1 MAVSGTVSMT
11 VFNTRKVI
19 DHAYRR
25 CRIPP
30 EGISSEQLAFAL
42 DTLYLILSMLANRG
56 LQLWCIERYLMPLYQ
71 AQGLITMPNGI
82 VDILNTNLRT
92 VEVVNT
98 PGAINT
104 TTSTTY
110 QTQFPT
116 ATQVTTIGIEWSGAS
131 TSYALETSS
140 DGVTWTTLAT
150 ESDPGAVAN
159 DVTWVDVQGSLA
171 TLYFRVRA
179 TVGVLNQSQVLLA
192 NMPNEIP
199 MARLN
204 RDDYVNLPNKAFQ
217 GRPLQFWCDRTLNN
231 PVLYLWP
238 VPSDQFVTAQVV
250 VWVKRYIMDVGK
262 MTQEIE
268 VPQRWFDAIVYL
280 LAARIAEE
288 TPTVD
293 PQMIAIM
300 DQKAQRSL
308 LEAENEERDD
318 SPIYLTPNIAVY
330 TR

>member
-30 EGISSEQLAFAL
+30 EGISSEQISFAL

-92 VEVVNT
+92 VGVVNQNT
-98 PGAINT
+98 NNT

-110 QTQFPT
+110 TTIFPT
-116 ATQVTTIGIEWSGAS
+116 VTQVTTIGIEWSGAS
-131 TSYALETSS
+131 TSYALETS
-140 DGVTWTTLAT
+140 DNGTTWTTLAT
-150 ESDPGAVAN
+150 ESNPNATAN
-159 DVTWVDVQGSLA
+159 TVTWVDVQGALA
-171 TLYFRVRA
+171 TSYFRVRA
-179 TVGVLNQSQVLLA
+179 TSGTLNQSQVILA
-192 NMPNEIP
+192 NTPNEIP

-204 RDDYVNLPNKAFQ
+204 RDDYVNLPNKAFE
-217 GRPLQFWCDRTLNN
+217 GRPLQFWVDRLLNA

-238 VPSDQFVTAQVV
+238 VPSAQFVTAQVV
-250 VWVKRYIMDVGK
+250 VWVKRYIMDVGT

-268 VPQRWFDAIVYL
+268 VPQRWYDAIVYV
-280 LAARIAEE
+280 LASRLAEE

-293 PQMIAIM
+293 PQMIAIL

>member
-1 MAVSGTVSMT
+1 MAVSGTVSTT
-11 VFNTRKVI
+11 VFNTRKVV

-30 EGISSEQLAFAL
+30 EGISSEQISFAL

-56 LQLWCIERYLMPLYQ
+56 LQLWCIESYLMPLYQ
-71 AQGLITMPNGI
+71 AQGLMTLPNGI

-92 VEVVNT
+92 VEVLNST
-98 PGAINT
+98 TTNT

-110 QTQFPT
+110 QTLFPST
-116 ATQVTTIGIEWSGAS
+116 TQVTTVGIEWSGAS
-131 TSYALETSS
+131 TAYALETSS
-140 DGVTWTTLAT
+140 DGATWLTVATQDNPSVTA
-150 ESDPGAVAN
+150 GM
-159 DVTWVDVQGSLA
+159 VTWVDIQGSLA

-179 TVGVLNQSQVLLA
+179 TTGTLNQTQVVLA

-217 GRPLQFWCDRTLNN
+217 GRPLQFWVDRLLNA

-238 VPSDQFVTAQVV
+238 VPSAQFVTAQVV
-250 VWVKRYIMDVGK
+250 VWVKRYIMDVGT

-268 VPQRWFDAIVYL
+268 IPQRWYDAIVYV
-280 LAARIAEE
+280 LASRLAEE

-293 PQMIAIM
+293 PQMIAIL

>member
-1 MAVSGTVSMT
+1 MAVSGTVSTT

-30 EGISSEQLAFAL
+30 EGISSEQISFAL

-56 LQLWCIERYLMPLYQ
+56 LQLWCIESYLMPLYQ
-71 AQGLITMPNGI
+71 AQGLMTLPNGI

-92 VEVVNT
+92 VEVLNST
-98 PGAINT
+98 TTNT

-110 QTQFPT
+110 QTNFPS
-116 ATQVTTIGIEWSGAS
+116 ATQVTTVGIEWSGAS
-131 TSYALETSS
+131 TAYALETSS
-140 DGVTWTTLAT
+140 DGATWLTVATQANPSVTA
-150 ESDPGAVAN
+150 GM
-159 DVTWVDVQGSLA
+159 VTWVDIQGTLA

-179 TVGVLNQSQVLLA
+179 TTGTLNQTQVILA

-217 GRPLQFWCDRTLNN
+217 GRPLQFWVDRLLNA

-238 VPSDQFVTAQVV
+238 VPSAQFVTAQVV
-250 VWVKRYIMDVGK
+250 VWVKRYIMDVGT

-268 VPQRWFDAIVYL
+268 IPQRWYDAIVYV
-280 LAARIAEE
+280 LASRLAEE

-293 PQMIAIM
+293 PQMIAIL

>member
-1 MAVSGTVSMT
+1 MT

-30 EGISSEQLAFAL
+30 EGISSEQIDFAL
-42 DTLYLILSMLANRG
+42 DTLYLVLSMLANRG
-56 LQLWCIERYLMPLYQ
+56 LQLWCIERYLMPLYE

-92 VEVVNT
+92 IEVVNENT
-98 PGAINT
+98 TDT

-110 QTQFPT
+110 TTIFP
-116 ATQVTTIGIEWSGAS
+116 AQTQVTVVGIEWSGAS
-131 TSYALETSS
+131 TSYALETSNN
-140 DGVTWTTLAT
+140 GTTWTTLSTQDNPNTTA
-150 ESDPGAVAN
+150 GM
-159 DVTWVDVQGSLA
+159 VTWVDVQGSLA
-171 TLYFRVRA
+171 TTYFRVRA
-179 TVGVLNQSQVLLA
+179 TTGVLNQTQVILA
-192 NMPNEIP
+192 NTPNEIP

-204 RDDYVNLPNKAFQ
+204 RDDYVNLPNKTFE
-217 GRPLQFWCDRTLNN
+217 GRPLQFWCDRQLNN

-238 VPSDQFVTAQVV
+238 VPSAQFVTAQVV
-250 VWVKRYIMDVGK
+250 VWVKRYIMDVGT

-268 VPQRWFDAIVYL
+268 VPQRWYDSIVYV
-280 LAARIAEE
+280 LAARLAEE

-293 PQMIAIM
+293 PQMIAIL
-300 DQKAQRSL
+300 DQKAQRAL

>member
-30 EGISSEQLAFAL
+30 EGISSEQIDFAL
-42 DTLYLILSMLANRG
+42 DTLYLVLSMLANRG
-56 LQLWCIERYLMPLYQ
+56 LQLWCIERYLMPLYE

-92 VEVVNT
+92 IEVVNENT
-98 PGAINT
+98 TDT

-110 QTQFPT
+110 TTIFP
-116 ATQVTTIGIEWSGAS
+116 AQTQVTVIGIEWSGAS
-131 TSYALETSS
+131 TSYALETSNN
-140 DGVTWTTLAT
+140 GTTWTTLSTQDNPNAT
-150 ESDPGAVAN
+150 VGT
-159 DVTWVDVQGSLA
+159 VTWVDVQGSLA
-171 TLYFRVRA
+171 TTYFRVRA
-179 TVGVLNQSQVLLA
+179 TTGVLNQTQVIFA
-192 NMPNEIP
+192 NTPNEIP

-204 RDDYVNLPNKAFQ
+204 RDDYVNLPNKTFE
-217 GRPLQFWCDRTLNN
+217 GRPLQFWCDRQLNN

-238 VPSDQFVTAQVV
+238 VPSAQFVTAQVV
-250 VWVKRYIMDVGK
+250 VWVKRYIMDVGT

-268 VPQRWFDAIVYL
+268 VPQRWYDSIVYV
-280 LAARIAEE
+280 LAARLAEE

-293 PQMIAIM
+293 PQMIAIL

>member
-1 MAVSGTVSMT
+1 MAVSGTVSTT

-30 EGISSEQLAFAL
+30 EGISSEQISFAL

-92 VEVVNT
+92 IGVVNQNT
-98 PGAINT
+98 NNT

-110 QTQFPT
+110 TTIFPT
-116 ATQVTTIGIEWSGAS
+116 VTQVTTIGIEWSGAS
-131 TSYALETSS
+131 TSYALETSD
-140 DGVTWTTLAT
+140 DGTSWTILAT
-150 ESDPGAVAN
+150 ESNPNATAN
-159 DVTWVDVQGSLA
+159 QVTWVDVQGSLA
-171 TLYFRVRA
+171 TSYFRVRA
-179 TVGVLNQSQVLLA
+179 TSGTLNQSQVVLA
-192 NMPNEIP
+192 NTPNEIP

-204 RDDYVNLPNKAFQ
+204 RDDYVNLPNKAFE
-217 GRPLQFWCDRTLNN
+217 GRPLQFWVDRLLNA

-238 VPSDQFVTAQVV
+238 VPSAQFVTAQVV
-250 VWVKRYIMDVGK
+250 VWVKRYIMDVGT

-268 VPQRWFDAIVYL
+268 IPQRWYDAIVYV
-280 LAARIAEE
+280 LASRLAEE

-293 PQMIAIM
+293 PQMIAIL
-300 DQKAQRSL
+300 DQKAQRAL

>member
-30 EGISSEQLAFAL
+30 EGISSEQIDFAL
-42 DTLYLILSMLANRG
+42 DTLYLVLSMLANRG
-56 LQLWCIERYLMPLYQ
+56 LQLWCIERYLMPLYE

-92 VEVVNT
+92 IEVVNENT
-98 PGAINT
+98 TDT

-110 QTQFPT
+110 TTIFP
-116 ATQVTTIGIEWSGAS
+116 AQTQVTVIGIEWSGAS
-131 TSYALETSS
+131 TSYALETSNN
-140 DGVTWTTLAT
+140 GTTWTTLSTQDNPNAT
-150 ESDPGAVAN
+150 AGT
-159 DVTWVDVQGSLA
+159 VTWVDVQGSLA
-171 TLYFRVRA
+171 TTYFRVRA
-179 TVGVLNQSQVLLA
+179 TTGVLNQTQVIFA
-192 NMPNEIP
+192 NTPNEIP

-204 RDDYVNLPNKAFQ
+204 RDDYVNLPNKTFE
-217 GRPLQFWCDRTLNN
+217 GRPLQFWCDRQLNN

-238 VPSDQFVTAQVV
+238 VPSAQFVTAQVV
-250 VWVKRYIMDVGK
+250 VWVKRYIMDVGT

-268 VPQRWFDAIVYL
+268 VPQRWYDSIVYV
-280 LAARIAEE
+280 LAARLAEE

-293 PQMIAIM
+293 PQMIAIL

>member
-30 EGISSEQLAFAL
+30 EGISSEQIDFAL
-42 DTLYLILSMLANRG
+42 DTLYLVLSMLANRG
-56 LQLWCIERYLMPLYQ
+56 LQLWCIERYLMPLYE

-92 VEVVNT
+92 IEVVNENT
-98 PGAINT
+98 TDT

-110 QTQFPT
+110 TTIFP
-116 ATQVTTIGIEWSGAS
+116 AQTQVTVVGIEWSGAS
-131 TSYALETSS
+131 TSYALETSNN
-140 DGVTWTTLAT
+140 GTTWTTLSTQDNPNTTA
-150 ESDPGAVAN
+150 GM
-159 DVTWVDVQGSLA
+159 VTWVDVQGSLA
-171 TLYFRVRA
+171 TTYFRVRA
-179 TVGVLNQSQVLLA
+179 TTGVLNQTQVIFA
-192 NMPNEIP
+192 NTPNEIP

-204 RDDYVNLPNKAFQ
+204 RDDYVNLPNKTFE
-217 GRPLQFWCDRTLNN
+217 GRPLQFWCDRQLNN

-238 VPSDQFVTAQVV
+238 VPSAQFVTAQVV
-250 VWVKRYIMDVGK
+250 VWVKRYIMDVGT

-268 VPQRWFDAIVYL
+268 VPQRWYDSIVYV
-280 LAARIAEE
+280 LAARLAEE

-293 PQMIAIM
+293 PQMIAIL
-300 DQKAQRSL
+300 DQKAQRAL

>member
-1 MAVSGTVSMT
+1 VAVSGTVSTT

-30 EGISSEQLAFAL
+30 EGISSEQISFAL
-42 DTLYLILSMLANRG
+42 DTLYLVLSMLANRG
-56 LQLWCIERYLMPLYQ
+56 LQLWCIESYLMPLYQ
-71 AQGLITMPNGI
+71 AQGLVTLPDGV

-92 VEVVNT
+92 LQEVSGT
-98 PGAINT
+98 ST

-110 QTQFPT
+110 QTVFT
-116 ATQVTTIGIEWSGAS
+116 TSTQVTNVGVYWNGAS
-131 TSYALETSS
+131 TSYALETS
-140 DGVTWTTLAT
+140 DNGTTWTTLAT
-150 ESDPGAVAN
+150 VAN
-159 DVTWVDVQGSLA
+159 PNTSANETTWTDIEGSLA

-179 TVGVLNQSQVLLA
+179 TTGVLNQSVVFLG
-192 NMPNEIP
+192 NTPTEIP

-217 GRPLQFWCDRTLNN
+217 GRPLQFWVNRQLNN
-231 PVLYLWP
+231 PILNLWP
-238 VPSDQFVTAQVV
+238 VPSAQFVTAQVV
-250 VWVKRYIMDVGK
+250 VWVKRYIMDVGT

-268 VPQRWFDAIVYL
+268 IPQRWYDAVVYV
-280 LAARIAEE
+280 LASRLAEE

-293 PQMIAIM
+293 PQMIAIL

>member
-1 MAVSGTVSMT
+1 VAVSGTVSMT

-30 EGISSEQLAFAL
+30 EGISSEQIDFAL
-42 DTLYLILSMLANRG
+42 DTLYLVLSMLANRG
-56 LQLWCIERYLMPLYQ
+56 LQLWCIERYLMPLYE

-92 VEVVNT
+92 IEVVNENT
-98 PGAINT
+98 TDT

-110 QTQFPT
+110 TTIFP
-116 ATQVTTIGIEWSGAS
+116 AQTQVTVIGIEWSGAS
-131 TSYALETSS
+131 TSYALETSNN
-140 DGVTWTTLAT
+140 GTTWTTLSTQDNPNAT
-150 ESDPGAVAN
+150 AGM
-159 DVTWVDVQGSLA
+159 VTWVDVQGSLA
-171 TLYFRVRA
+171 TTYFRVRA
-179 TVGVLNQSQVLLA
+179 TTGVLNQTQVILA
-192 NMPNEIP
+192 NTPNEIP

-204 RDDYVNLPNKAFQ
+204 RDDYVNLPNKTFE
-217 GRPLQFWCDRTLNN
+217 GRPLQFWCDRQLNN

-238 VPSDQFVTAQVV
+238 VPSAQFVTAQVV
-250 VWVKRYIMDVGK
+250 VWVKRYIMDVGT

-268 VPQRWFDAIVYL
+268 VPQRWYDSIVYV
-280 LAARIAEE
+280 LASRLAEE

-293 PQMIAIM
+293 PQMIAIL
-300 DQKAQRSL
+300 DQKAQRAL

>member
-30 EGISSEQLAFAL
+30 EGISSEQIDFAL
-42 DTLYLILSMLANRG
+42 DTLYLVLSMLANRG

-92 VEVVNT
+92 IEVVNENT
-98 PGAINT
+98 TDT

-110 QTQFPT
+110 TTIFPT
-116 ATQVTTIGIEWSGAS
+116 ETQVTVVGIEWSGAS
-131 TSYALETSS
+131 TAYALETSTN
-140 DGVTWTTLAT
+140 GTTWTTVST
-150 ESDPGAVAN
+150 QSNPNTVAN
-159 DVTWVDVQGSLA
+159 EVTWVDIQGSLA
-171 TLYFRVRA
+171 TTYFRVRA
-179 TVGVLNQSQVLLA
+179 TTGVLNQTQVIMA
-192 NMPNEIP
+192 NTPNEIP

-204 RDDYVNLPNKAFQ
+204 RDDYVNLPNKTFE
-217 GRPLQFWCDRTLNN
+217 GRPLQFWCDRQLNN

-238 VPSDQFVTAQVV
+238 VPSAQFVTAQVV
-250 VWVKRYIMDVGK
+250 VWVKRYIMDVGT

-268 VPQRWFDAIVYL
+268 VPQRWYDSIVYV
-280 LAARIAEE
+280 LAARLAEE

-293 PQMIAIM
+293 PQMIAVL

>member
-1 MAVSGTVSMT
+1 MAVSGTVSTT

-30 EGISSEQLAFAL
+30 EGISSEQISFAL
-42 DTLYLILSMLANRG
+42 DTLYLVLSMLANRG
-56 LQLWCIERYLMPLYQ
+56 LQLWCIESYLMPLYQ
-71 AQGLITMPNGI
+71 AQGLVTLPDGV

-92 VEVVNT
+92 LQEVSGT
-98 PGAINT
+98 ST

-110 QTQFPT
+110 QTVFT
-116 ATQVTTIGIEWSGAS
+116 TSTQVTNVGVYWNGAS
-131 TSYALETSS
+131 TSYALETSD
-140 DGVTWTTLAT
+140 DGATWTTLAT
-150 ESDPGAVAN
+150 VSNPGTVAN
-159 DVTWVDVQGSLA
+159 ETTWTDIEGSLA

-179 TVGVLNQSQVLLA
+179 TTGVLNQSVVFLG
-192 NMPNEIP
+192 NTPTEIP

-217 GRPLQFWCDRTLNN
+217 GRPLQFWVNRQLNN
-231 PVLYLWP
+231 PILNLWP
-238 VPSDQFVTAQVV
+238 VPSAQFVTAQVV
-250 VWVKRYIMDVGK
+250 VWVKRYIMDVGT

-268 VPQRWFDAIVYL
+268 IPQRWYDSVVYV
-280 LAARIAEE
+280 LASRLAEE

-293 PQMIAIM
+293 PQMIAIL

-308 LEAENEERDD
+308 MEAENEERDD

>member
-1 MAVSGTVSMT
+1 MAVSGTVSTT

-30 EGISSEQLAFAL
+30 EGISSEQISFAL
-42 DTLYLILSMLANRG
+42 DTLYLVLSALANRG
-56 LQLWCIERYLMPLYQ
+56 LQLWCIERFLMPLYQ
-71 AQGLITMPNGI
+71 AQGLMTLPDGV

-92 VEVVNT
+92 VEVSNVNT
-98 PGAINT
+98 TNT
-104 TTSTTY
+104 STSTTY
-110 QTQFPT
+110 QTLFPA
-116 ATQVTTIGIEWSGAS
+116 ATQVTTVGIEWSGAS
-131 TSYALETSS
+131 TAYALETST
-140 DGVTWTTLAT
+140 DGATWLTVETVAN
-150 ESDPGAVAN
+150 PNAVAN
-159 DVTWVDVQGSLA
+159 DVTWVDIQGSLA

-179 TVGVLNQSQVLLA
+179 TTGTLNQTQVLLA
-192 NMPNEIP
+192 NTPNEIP

-204 RDDYVNLPNKAFQ
+204 RDDYVNLPNKAFE
-217 GRPLQFWCDRTLNN
+217 GRPLQFWVDRLLNN

-238 VPSDQFVTAQVV
+238 VPSAQFVTAQVV
-250 VWVKRYIMDVGK
+250 VWVKRYIMDVGT

-268 VPQRWFDAIVYL
+268 IPQRWYDAVVYV
-280 LAARIAEE
+280 LASRLAEE

-293 PQMIAIM
+293 PQMIAIL
-300 DQKAQRSL
+300 DQKAQRAL

>member
-1 MAVSGTVSMT
+1 VAVSGTVSTT

-30 EGISSEQLAFAL
+30 EGISSEQISFAL
-42 DTLYLILSMLANRG
+42 DTLYLVLSALANRG
-56 LQLWCIERYLMPLYQ
+56 LQLWCIERFLMPLYQ
-71 AQGLITMPNGI
+71 AQGLMTLPNGI

-92 VEVVNT
+92 VEVLNST
-98 PGAINT
+98 TTNT

-110 QTQFPT
+110 QTNFPS
-116 ATQVTTIGIEWSGAS
+116 ATQVTTVGIEWSGAS
-131 TSYALETSS
+131 TAYALETSS
-140 DGVTWTTLAT
+140 DGATWLTVATQANPSVTA
-150 ESDPGAVAN
+150 GM
-159 DVTWVDVQGSLA
+159 VTWVDIQGTLA

-179 TVGVLNQSQVLLA
+179 TTGTLNQTQVILA

-217 GRPLQFWCDRTLNN
+217 GRPLQFWVDRLLNA

-238 VPSDQFVTAQVV
+238 VPSAQFVTAQVV
-250 VWVKRYIMDVGK
+250 VWVKRYIMDVGT

-268 VPQRWFDAIVYL
+268 IPQRWYDAIVYV
-280 LAARIAEE
+280 LASRLAEE

-293 PQMIAIM
+293 PQMIAIL

>member
-1 MAVSGTVSMT
+1 VAVSGTVSTT

-30 EGISSEQLAFAL
+30 EGISSEQISFAL
-42 DTLYLILSMLANRG
+42 DTLYLILSALANRG
-56 LQLWCIERYLMPLYQ
+56 LQLWCIERFLMPLYQ
-71 AQGLITMPNGI
+71 AQGLMTLPNGV

-92 VEVVNT
+92 VEVSNVNT
-98 PGAINT
+98 TN
-104 TTSTTY
+104 TSTSTIY
-110 QTQFPT
+110 QTLFPA
-116 ATQVTTIGIEWSGAS
+116 ATQVTTVGIEWSGAS
-131 TSYALETSS
+131 TAYALETSS
-140 DGVTWTTLAT
+140 DGATWTTVAT
-150 ESDPGAVAN
+150 EDNPNAVAN
-159 DVTWVDVQGSLA
+159 DVTWVDIQGSLA

-179 TVGVLNQSQVLLA
+179 TTGTLNQTQVLLA
-192 NMPNEIP
+192 NTPNEIP

-204 RDDYVNLPNKAFQ
+204 RDDYVNLPNKAFE
-217 GRPLQFWCDRTLNN
+217 GRPLQFWVDRLLNN

-238 VPSDQFVTAQVV
+238 VPSAQFVTAQVV
-250 VWVKRYIMDVGK
+250 VWVKRYIMDVGT

-268 VPQRWFDAIVYL
+268 IPQRWYDAIVYV
-280 LAARIAEE
+280 LASRLAEE

-293 PQMIAIM
+293 PQMIAIL
-300 DQKAQRSL
+300 DQKAQRAL

>member
-30 EGISSEQLAFAL
+30 EGISSEQIDFAL
-42 DTLYLILSMLANRG
+42 DTLYLVLSMLANRG
-56 LQLWCIERYLMPLYQ
+56 LQLWCIERYLMPLYE

-92 VEVVNT
+92 IEVVNENT
-98 PGAINT
+98 TDT

-110 QTQFPT
+110 TTIFP
-116 ATQVTTIGIEWSGAS
+116 AQTQVTVVGIEWSGAS
-131 TSYALETSS
+131 TSYALETSNN
-140 DGVTWTTLAT
+140 GTTWTTLSTQDNPNTTA
-150 ESDPGAVAN
+150 GM
-159 DVTWVDVQGSLA
+159 VTWVDVQGSLA
-171 TLYFRVRA
+171 TTYFRVRA
-179 TVGVLNQSQVLLA
+179 TTGVLNQTQVILA
-192 NMPNEIP
+192 NTPNEIP

-204 RDDYVNLPNKAFQ
+204 RDDYVNLPNKTFE
-217 GRPLQFWCDRTLNN
+217 GRPLQFWCDRQLNN

-238 VPSDQFVTAQVV
+238 VPSAQFVTAQVV
-250 VWVKRYIMDVGK
+250 VWVKRYIMDVGT

-268 VPQRWFDAIVYL
+268 VPQRWYDSIVYV
-280 LAARIAEE
+280 LAARLAEE

-293 PQMIAIM
+293 PQMIAIL
-300 DQKAQRSL
+300 DQKAQRAL
-308 LEAENEERDD
+308 LESENEERDN

>member
-30 EGISSEQLAFAL
+30 EGISSEQIDFAL
-42 DTLYLILSMLANRG
+42 DTLYLVLSMLANRG
-56 LQLWCIERYLMPLYQ
+56 LQLWCIERYLMPLYE

-92 VEVVNT
+92 IEVVNENT
-98 PGAINT
+98 TDT

-110 QTQFPT
+110 TTIFP
-116 ATQVTTIGIEWSGAS
+116 AQTQVTVIGIEWSGAS
-131 TSYALETSS
+131 TSYALETSNN
-140 DGVTWTTLAT
+140 GTTWTTLSTQDNPNAT
-150 ESDPGAVAN
+150 AGT
-159 DVTWVDVQGSLA
+159 VTWVDVQGSLA
-171 TLYFRVRA
+171 TTYFRVRA
-179 TVGVLNQSQVLLA
+179 TTGVLNQTQVIFA
-192 NMPNEIP
+192 NTPNEIP

-204 RDDYVNLPNKAFQ
+204 RDDYVNLPNKTFE
-217 GRPLQFWCDRTLNN
+217 GRPLQFWCDRQLNN

-238 VPSDQFVTAQVV
+238 VPSAQFVTAQVV
-250 VWVKRYIMDVGK
+250 VWVKRYIMDVGT

-268 VPQRWFDAIVYL
+268 VPQRWYDSIVYV
-280 LAARIAEE
+280 LAARLAEE

-293 PQMIAIM
+293 PQMIAIL
-300 DQKAQRSL
+300 DQKAQRAL

>member
-30 EGISSEQLAFAL
+30 EGISSEQIDFAL
-42 DTLYLILSMLANRG
+42 DTLYLVLSMLANRG

-71 AQGLITMPNGI
+71 AQGLMTMPNGI

-92 VEVVNT
+92 IEVVNENT
-98 PGAINT
+98 TDT

-110 QTQFPT
+110 TTIFPT
-116 ATQVTTIGIEWSGAS
+116 ETQVTVVGIEWSGAS
-131 TSYALETSS
+131 TAYALETSTN
-140 DGVTWTTLAT
+140 GTTWTTVST
-150 ESDPGAVAN
+150 QSNPNTVAN
-159 DVTWVDVQGSLA
+159 EVTWVDIQGSLA
-171 TLYFRVRA
+171 TTYFRVRA
-179 TVGVLNQSQVLLA
+179 TTGVLNQTQVIMA
-192 NMPNEIP
+192 NTPNEIP

-204 RDDYVNLPNKAFQ
+204 RDDYVNLPNKTFE
-217 GRPLQFWCDRTLNN
+217 GRPLQFWCDRQLNN

-238 VPSDQFVTAQVV
+238 VPSAQFVTAQVV
-250 VWVKRYIMDVGK
+250 VWVKRYIMDVGT

-268 VPQRWFDAIVYL
+268 VPQRWYDSIVYV
-280 LAARIAEE
+280 LAARLAEE

-293 PQMIAIM
+293 PQMIAIL
-300 DQKAQRSL
+300 DQKAQRAL

>member
-1 MAVSGTVSMT
+1 VAVSGTVSMT

-30 EGISSEQLAFAL
+30 EGISSEQIDFAL
-42 DTLYLILSMLANRG
+42 DTLYLVLSMLANRG
-56 LQLWCIERYLMPLYQ
+56 LQLWCIERYLMPLYE

-92 VEVVNT
+92 IEVVNENT
-98 PGAINT
+98 TNT

-110 QTQFPT
+110 TTIFP
-116 ATQVTTIGIEWSGAS
+116 AQTQVTVIGIEWSGAS
-131 TSYALETSS
+131 TSYALETSNN
-140 DGVTWTTLAT
+140 GTTWTTLSTQDNPNVTA
-150 ESDPGAVAN
+150 GV
-159 DVTWVDVQGSLA
+159 VTWVDVQGSLA
-171 TLYFRVRA
+171 TTYFRVRA
-179 TVGVLNQSQVLLA
+179 TTGVLNQTQVILA
-192 NMPNEIP
+192 NTPNEIP

-204 RDDYVNLPNKAFQ
+204 RDDYVNLPNKTFE
-217 GRPLQFWCDRTLNN
+217 GRPLQFWVDRLLNA

-238 VPSDQFVTAQVV
+238 VPSAQFVTAQVV
-250 VWVKRYIMDVGK
+250 VWVKRYIMDVGT

-268 VPQRWFDAIVYL
+268 VPQRWYDAIVYV
-280 LAARIAEE
+280 LAARLAEE

-293 PQMIAIM
+293 PQMMAIL

>member
-1 MAVSGTVSMT
+1 MT

-30 EGISSEQLAFAL
+30 EGISSEQIDFAL
-42 DTLYLILSMLANRG
+42 DTLYLVLSMLANRG
-56 LQLWCIERYLMPLYQ
+56 LQLWCIERYLMPLYE

-92 VEVVNT
+92 IEVVNENT
-98 PGAINT
+98 TNT

-110 QTQFPT
+110 TTIFP
-116 ATQVTTIGIEWSGAS
+116 AQTQVTVIGIEWSGAS
-131 TSYALETSS
+131 TSYALETSNN
-140 DGVTWTTLAT
+140 GTTWTTLSTQDNPNVTA
-150 ESDPGAVAN
+150 GV
-159 DVTWVDVQGSLA
+159 VTWVDVQGSLA
-171 TLYFRVRA
+171 TTYFRVRA
-179 TVGVLNQSQVLLA
+179 TTGVLNQTQVILA
-192 NMPNEIP
+192 NTPNEIP

-204 RDDYVNLPNKAFQ
+204 RDDYVNLPNKTFE
-217 GRPLQFWCDRTLNN
+217 GRPLQFWVDRLLNA

-238 VPSDQFVTAQVV
+238 VPSAQFVTAQVV
-250 VWVKRYIMDVGK
+250 VWVKRYIMDVGT

-268 VPQRWFDAIVYL
+268 VPQRWYDAIVYV
-280 LAARIAEE
+280 LAARLAEE

-293 PQMIAIM
+293 PQMMAIL

>member
-1 MAVSGTVSMT
+1 VAVSGTVSTT

-25 CRIPP
+25 CRVPP
-30 EGISSEQLAFAL
+30 EGISSEQISFAL
-42 DTLYLILSMLANRG
+42 DSLYLVLSALANRG
-56 LQLWCIERYLMPLYQ
+56 LQLWCIEKYIMPLYQ
-71 AQGLITMPNGI
+71 AQGLIEMPNGI

-92 VEVVNT
+92 LQEVSGT
-98 PGAINT
+98 ST
-104 TTSTTY
+104 SSSTTY
-110 QTQFPT
+110 QTVFTTQ
-116 ATQVTTIGIEWSGAS
+116 TQVTNVGVYWSGAS
-131 TSYALETSS
+131 TSYALETSD
-140 DGVTWTTLAT
+140 DGTTWTTVAT
-150 ESDPGAVAN
+150 VAN
-159 DVTWVDVQGSLA
+159 PSTTANETTWTDIEGSLA
-171 TLYFRVRA
+171 TFYFRVRA
-179 TVGVLNQSQVLLA
+179 TSGTLNQSQVFLA
-192 NMPNEIP
+192 NTPTEIP

-217 GRPLQFWCDRTLNN
+217 GRPLQFWVNRQLNN
-231 PVLYLWP
+231 PILYLWP
-238 VPSDQFVTAQVV
+238 VPSAQFVAAQVI
-250 VWVKRYIMDVGK
+250 VWIKRYIMDVGT

-268 VPQRWFDAIVYL
+268 IPQRWYDAVVYI

-293 PQMIAIM
+293 PQMIAIL

>member
-1 MAVSGTVSMT
+1 MT

-30 EGISSEQLAFAL
+30 EGISSEQIDFAL
-42 DTLYLILSMLANRG
+42 DTLYLVLSMLANRG
-56 LQLWCIERYLMPLYQ
+56 LQLWCIERYLMPLYE

-92 VEVVNT
+92 IEVVNENT
-98 PGAINT
+98 TDT

-110 QTQFPT
+110 TTIFP
-116 ATQVTTIGIEWSGAS
+116 AQTQVTVIGIEWSGAS
-131 TSYALETSS
+131 TSYALETSNN
-140 DGVTWTTLAT
+140 GTTWTTLSTQDNPNAT
-150 ESDPGAVAN
+150 AGT
-159 DVTWVDVQGSLA
+159 VTWVDVQGSLA
-171 TLYFRVRA
+171 TTYFRVRA
-179 TVGVLNQSQVLLA
+179 TTGVLNQTQVILA
-192 NMPNEIP
+192 NTPNEIP

-204 RDDYVNLPNKAFQ
+204 RDDYVNLPNKTFE
-217 GRPLQFWCDRTLNN
+217 GRPLQFWCDRQLNN

-238 VPSDQFVTAQVV
+238 VPSAQFVTAQVV
-250 VWVKRYIMDVGK
+250 VWVKRYIMDVGT

-268 VPQRWFDAIVYL
+268 VPQRWYDSIVYV
-280 LAARIAEE
+280 LAARLAEE

-293 PQMIAIM
+293 PQMIAIL
-300 DQKAQRSL
+300 DQKAQRAL

>member
-1 MAVSGTVSMT
+1 VAVSGTVSMT
-11 VFNTRKVI
+11 VFDTRKVI

-30 EGISSEQLAFAL
+30 EGISSEQISFAL

-56 LQLWCIERYLMPLYQ
+56 LQLWCIQRYLMPLYQ
-71 AQGLITMPNGI
+71 AQGLMTLPNGI
-82 VDILNTNLRT
+82 VDVLNTNLRT

-98 PGAINT
+98 TSINT

-110 QTQFPT
+110 QTIFST
-116 ATQVTTIGIEWSGAS
+116 ATQVTTVGIEWSGAS
-131 TSYALETSS
+131 TGYALETSS
-140 DGVTWTTLAT
+140 DGVVWTTVAT
-150 ESDPGAVAN
+150 VSNPNAVAN
-159 DVTWVDVQGSLA
+159 DVTWVDIQGSLA

-179 TVGVLNQSQVLLA
+179 TTGTLNQAQVLLA
-192 NMPNEIP
+192 NTPNEIP

-204 RDDYVNLPNKAFQ
+204 RDDYVNLPNKAFE

-238 VPSDQFVTAQVV
+238 VPSAQFVTAQVV
-250 VWVKRYIMDVGK
+250 VWVKRYIMDVGM

-268 VPQRWFDAIVYL
+268 VPQRWYDAIVYL
-280 LAARIAEE
+280 LASRLAEE

-293 PQMIAIM
+293 PQMIAIL

>member
-30 EGISSEQLAFAL
+30 EGISSEQIDFAL
-42 DTLYLILSMLANRG
+42 DTLYLVLSMLANRG
-56 LQLWCIERYLMPLYQ
+56 LQLWCIERYLMPLYE

-92 VEVVNT
+92 IEVVNENT
-98 PGAINT
+98 TDT

-110 QTQFPT
+110 TTIFP
-116 ATQVTTIGIEWSGAS
+116 AQTQVTVIGIEWSGAS
-131 TSYALETSS
+131 TSYALETSNN
-140 DGVTWTTLAT
+140 GTTWTTLSTQDNPNAT
-150 ESDPGAVAN
+150 AGT
-159 DVTWVDVQGSLA
+159 VTWVDVQGSLA
-171 TLYFRVRA
+171 TTYFRVRA
-179 TVGVLNQSQVLLA
+179 TTGVLNQTQVILA
-192 NMPNEIP
+192 NTPNEIP

-204 RDDYVNLPNKAFQ
+204 RDDYVNLPNKTFE
-217 GRPLQFWCDRTLNN
+217 GRPLQFWCDRQLNN

-238 VPSDQFVTAQVV
+238 VPSAQIVTAQVV
-250 VWVKRYIMDVGK
+250 VWVKRYIMDVGT

-268 VPQRWFDAIVYL
+268 VPQRWYDSIVYV
-280 LAARIAEE
+280 LAARLAEE

-293 PQMIAIM
+293 PQMIAIL
-300 DQKAQRSL
+300 DQKAQRAL
-308 LEAENEERDD
+308 LESENEERDN

>member
-1 MAVSGTVSMT
+1 MAVSGTVSTT

-25 CRIPP
+25 CRVPP
-30 EGISSEQLAFAL
+30 EGISSEQISFAL
-42 DTLYLILSMLANRG
+42 DSLYLVLSALANRG
-56 LQLWCIERYLMPLYQ
+56 LQLWCIEKYIMPLYQ
-71 AQGLITMPNGI
+71 AQGLIEMPNGI

-92 VEVVNT
+92 LQEVT
-98 PGAINT
+98 GTST
-104 TTSTTY
+104 TTSTIY
-110 QTQFPT
+110 QTIFPT
-116 ATQVTTIGIEWSGAS
+116 ETQVTNVGVYWNGAS
-131 TSYALETSS
+131 TSYALETSD
-140 DGVTWTTLAT
+140 DGATWTTLAT
-150 ESDPGAVAN
+150 VAN
-159 DVTWVDVQGSLA
+159 PGTVANETTWTDIEGSLA

-179 TVGVLNQSQVLLA
+179 TTGVLNQASVFLG
-192 NMPNEIP
+192 NTPTEIP

-217 GRPLQFWCDRTLNN
+217 GRPLQFWVNRQLNN
-231 PVLYLWP
+231 PILYLWP
-238 VPSDQFVTAQVV
+238 VPSDQFITAQVI
-250 VWVKRYIMDVGK
+250 VWVKRYIMDVGT
-262 MTQEIE
+262 MTEEIE
-268 VPQRWFDAIVYL
+268 IPQRWYDAIVYV

-293 PQMIAIM
+293 PQMIAIL

>member
-1 MAVSGTVSMT
+1 VAVSGTVSMT

-30 EGISSEQLAFAL
+30 EGISSEQIDFAL
-42 DTLYLILSMLANRG
+42 DTLYLVLSMLANRG

-92 VEVVNT
+92 IEVVNENT
-98 PGAINT
+98 TDT

-110 QTQFPT
+110 TTIFPT
-116 ATQVTTIGIEWSGAS
+116 ETQVTVVGIEWSGAS
-131 TSYALETSS
+131 TAYALETSTN
-140 DGVTWTTLAT
+140 GTTWTTVST
-150 ESDPGAVAN
+150 QSNPNTVAN
-159 DVTWVDVQGSLA
+159 EVTWVDIQGSLA
-171 TLYFRVRA
+171 TTYFRVRA
-179 TVGVLNQSQVLLA
+179 TTGVLNQTQVIMA
-192 NMPNEIP
+192 NTPNEIP

-204 RDDYVNLPNKAFQ
+204 RDDYVNLPNKTFE
-217 GRPLQFWCDRTLNN
+217 GRPLQFWCDRQLNN

-238 VPSDQFVTAQVV
+238 VPSAQFVTAQVV
-250 VWVKRYIMDVGK
+250 VWVKRYIMDVGT

-268 VPQRWFDAIVYL
+268 VPQRWYDSIVYV
-280 LAARIAEE
+280 LAARLAEE

-293 PQMIAIM
+293 PQMIAIL

>member
-1 MAVSGTVSMT
+1 MAVSGTVSTT

-30 EGISSEQLAFAL
+30 EGISSEQISFAL
-42 DTLYLILSMLANRG
+42 DTLYLVLSMLANRG
-56 LQLWCIERYLMPLYQ
+56 LQLWCIESYLMPLYQ
-71 AQGLITMPNGI
+71 AQGLITMPNGV

-92 VEVVNT
+92 ISAVNQ
-98 PGAINT
+98 NT
-104 TTSTTY
+104 NNSVTSTTY
-110 QTQFPT
+110 TTAFPT
-116 ATQVTTIGIEWSGAS
+116 ETQVTTVGIEWSAAS
-131 TSYALETSS
+131 TGYALETSS
-140 DGVTWTTLAT
+140 NGITWLTVAT
-150 ESDPGAVAN
+150 EAN
-159 DVTWVDVQGSLA
+159 PNATAKQVTWVDIQGSIA
-171 TLYFRVRA
+171 TFFFRVRA
-179 TVGVLNQSQVLLA
+179 TSGTLSQTQVILA
-192 NMPNEIP
+192 NTPNEIP

-204 RDDYVNLPNKAFQ
+204 RDDYVNLPNKSFQ
-217 GRPLQFWCDRTLNN
+217 GRPLQFWVDRLLNA
-231 PVLYLWP
+231 PVLNLWP
-238 VPSDQFVTAQVV
+238 VPSPQFVTAQVV
-250 VWVKRYIMDVGK
+250 VWVKRYIMDVGT

-268 VPQRWFDAIVYL
+268 IPQRWYDAVVYV
-280 LAARIAEE
+280 LASRLAEE

-293 PQMIAIM
+293 PQMIAIL